1 MDSQKAKQFRLP
13 FQLLL
18 GIAIGGV
25 ATAIVILG
33 VLTLTSEKGGS
44 PDYERSIAISGESLD
59 TTSSIDSFGNSPFKE
74 SRDEG
79 HLRSLLRHQ
88 GNFDLSLALHIALKN
103 VNENQL
109 QSFLAET
116 HLIEH
121 PSRRLHVQE
130 VIFRRYASLDPKSAV
145 KQVLID
151 PKLQHE
157 DLLKTVFGEW
167 ALTHLDNAIASA
179 KELDGFATL
188 AALRGILESRDDLSD
203 TIRIEIG
210 RQLGNELVAQNTLT
224 QSNLSEAI
232 KDPNSV
238 WDTLIG
244 DDVVDT
250 AQTGTFIQVAEAWI
264 AMDGM
269 SVLGKI
275 NNTLT
280 DKTTNSS
287 VLTTLIHQLVQA
299 DAQAVFDFARTME
312 NDARNNV
319 IVNVVNAWARLD
331 PEAALSAVQSV
342 ESKSLRTSLENRIA
356 ASWGSTNPRG
366 VLENLDLL
374 PENAQDMA
382 VSSAISS
389 LAHTAPEEAA
399 NLMASMDGSEQR
411 LRTAFEVLSVW
422 ANKDPTAALEWTLNN
437 PEVEDLKTTLLPSIL
452 YQVANKDPQIAFD
465 IARQQPLGENG
476 VGLEGQ
482 VLANIAFKD
491 IEKGLAMLS
500 QVREGPT
507 LNYAVSSVGRA
518 MLRMGDIS
526 EIWGLAQKL
535 PESHRQDYYQSVVDS
550 WAARDGT
557 ELYESLDSLPSDEI
571 KSYAAL
577 KLISFNEWSRYLD
590 KDEVNQARTYL
601 NEQDAEKVE
610 AFTHVTGR
618 RVGVEFEDRARAA
631 DI

>member
-1 MDSQKAKQFRLP
+1 MDSQEAKQSRLP

-25 ATAIVILG
+25 ATAIVTLG
-33 VLTLTSEKGGS
+33 VLSLTSENGS
-44 PDYERSIAISGESLD
+44 SPHYERSMAISGESLD
-59 TTSSIDSFGNSPFKE
+59 ATSNIDTFGNSPFKE

-109 QSFLAET
+109 QNPLEES

-121 PSRRLHVQE
+121 PSRRQHVQE
-130 VIFRRYASLDPKSAV
+130 VIFRRYASLAPKSAV
-145 KQVLID
+145 KQVLIN

-167 ALTHLDNAIASA
+167 ALTHLDNAITSA
-179 KELDGFATL
+179 KQLDGFATIV
-188 AALRGILESRDDLSD
+188 ALRGILESRDDLSD
-203 TIRIEIG
+203 AVRIEIG
-210 RQLGNELVAQNTLT
+210 RQLGNELVAQNILT

-232 KDPNSV
+232 KDPKSV

-244 DDVVDT
+244 DDVLDM

-264 AMDGM
+264 ALDGM
-269 SVLGKI
+269 SVMGKI

-287 VLTTLIHQLVQA
+287 VLTTLIHKLVRA

-319 IVNVVNAWARLD
+319 IVSVVNAWARLD
-331 PEAALSAVQSV
+331 PEAALLAVQSV

-356 ASWGSTNPRG
+356 ASWGSTDPRG

-374 PENAQDMA
+374 PENAQDLA

-411 LRTAFEVLSVW
+411 LRTAFDVLSVW

-452 YQVANKDPQIAFD
+452 YRVANKDPQIAFD
-465 IARQQPLGENG
+465 IARQQPLGEYG

-491 IEKGLAMLS
+491 IDKGLALLS

-535 PESHRQDYYQSVVDS
+535 PESNRQDYYQSVVDS

-557 ELYESLDSLPSDEI
+557 ELYESLDRLPSDEI

-601 NEQDAEKVE
+601 NEQDAEKIE
-610 AFTHVTGR
+610 ASTHLTGR
-618 RVGVEFEDRARAA
+618 RVGAEFEDRARAA
-631 DI
+631 E

>member
-356 ASWGSTNPRG
+356 ASWGSTNPRS

-399 NLMASMDGSEQR
+399 NLMASMDSSEQR

-631 DI
+631 DN